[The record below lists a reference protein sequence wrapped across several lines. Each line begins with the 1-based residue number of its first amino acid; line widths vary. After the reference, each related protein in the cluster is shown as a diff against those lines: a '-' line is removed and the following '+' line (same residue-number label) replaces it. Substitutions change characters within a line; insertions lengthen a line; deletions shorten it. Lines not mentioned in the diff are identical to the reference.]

1 MIDSKIENKIEHEI
15 KVELENK
22 TLRQLV
28 EGALESY
35 FSALEGQTVC
45 NVHKMVIREVEIGL
59 FNVILKLTGG
69 NQSRAASYLGLARGT
84 LRKRLEEYG
93 LN

>member
-1 MIDSKIENKIEHEI
+1 MSE
-15 KVELENK
+15 ELLNQP
-22 TLRQLV
+22 LRQLI
-28 EGALESY
+28 EHALETY
-35 FSALEGQTVC
+35 FSSLEGQAVR

-59 FNVILKLTGG
+59 FNVILKQTRG
-69 NQSRAASYLGLARGT
+69 NQSRAALCLGLARGT